1 VIEFVHNIEITF
13 LNVYTVYIL
22 IMEMLITNVEE
33 GWHCNLKL

>member
-22 IMEMLITNVEE
+22 IMKMLITNVEE